1 MLSEWI
7 LFQVVFTIGREENLE
22 ESEVAQLIRQ
32 SLEADRFREAEELE
46 EDEADSDDSEEP
58 TILKEERKIRV
69 SIPLLCTPCW

>member
-1 MLSEWI
+1 MLLEWI

-46 EDEADSDDSEEP
+46 EDEADSDDSEE
-58 TILKEERKIRV
+58 TTMLKEERKIKV
-69 SIPLLCTPCW
+69 SISGICIPCW

>member
-1 MLSEWI
+1 M
-7 LFQVVFTIGREENLE
+7 E

-69 SIPLLCTPCW
+69 SIFLPYNLF